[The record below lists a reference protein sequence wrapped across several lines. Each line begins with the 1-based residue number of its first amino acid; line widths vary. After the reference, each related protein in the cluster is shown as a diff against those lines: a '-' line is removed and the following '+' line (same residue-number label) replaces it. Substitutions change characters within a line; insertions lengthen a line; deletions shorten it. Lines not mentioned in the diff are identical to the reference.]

1 MLVTSLECSEMVT
14 SDLPRSQDL
23 TLPVLSWLKG
33 LIWGQASTGG
43 GVHECVYKVCI
54 HMSVLSWVVVVFGE
68 RGFFHLRSTCFGNTG
83 LEKITQD
90 SLLKDF
96 SESLLANMLCDYLRV
111 IRDAIVSKV
120 ICPQDFFVSLFME
133 YLMPPFTE
141 YSLRRRSLDM
151 KVHLSPVRQ
160 PVPR

>member
-96 SESLLANMLCDYLRV
+96 SEYLLFKYVLNFQKGVTVCGASDSPWNLFLCVHPRLRFCGLGYAK
-111 IRDAIVSKV
+111 I
-120 ICPQDFFVSLFME
+120 
-133 YLMPPFTE
+133 
-141 YSLRRRSLDM
+141 RRS
-151 KVHLSPVRQ
+151 
-160 PVPR
+160 